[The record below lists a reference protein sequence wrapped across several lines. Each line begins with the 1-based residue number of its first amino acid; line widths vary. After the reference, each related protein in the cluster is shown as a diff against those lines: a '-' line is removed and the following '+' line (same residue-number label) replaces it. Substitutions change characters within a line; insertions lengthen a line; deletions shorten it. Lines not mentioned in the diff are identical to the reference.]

1 MVWGWMGWEG
11 VEKVI
16 EVEGRMNAEQYVD
29 ILGNN
34 LLESLESLGFD
45 AEVAI
50 FQEDNNPKHTS
61 KLAIK
66 WFNDHDINMKPSL
79 TWILQSGPGLP

>member
-1 MVWGWMGWEG
+1 M
-11 VEKVI
+11 I

-45 AEVAI
+45 TEVAI

-66 WFNDHDINMKPSL
+66 WFNDHDINMKQSL
-79 TWILQSGPGLP
+79 T